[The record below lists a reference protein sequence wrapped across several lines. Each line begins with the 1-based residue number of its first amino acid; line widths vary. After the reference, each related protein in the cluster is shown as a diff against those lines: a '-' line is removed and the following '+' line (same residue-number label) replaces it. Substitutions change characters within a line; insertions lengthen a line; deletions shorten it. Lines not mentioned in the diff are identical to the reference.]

1 MPNTDI
7 FSDLSQDDLIKIERL
22 LENIL
27 INIDGIAGRKAILKN
42 ATNIKT
48 KIFPLDDF
56 DSTKYDCVSFML
68 ERFGYKCS
76 SQ

>member
-42 ATNIKT
+42 ARFAQYFIASLDFNLNIYAMKKLQT
-48 KIFPLDDF
+48 
-56 DSTKYDCVSFML
+56 TRGSF
-68 ERFGYKCS
+68 RSQGY
-76 SQ
+76 